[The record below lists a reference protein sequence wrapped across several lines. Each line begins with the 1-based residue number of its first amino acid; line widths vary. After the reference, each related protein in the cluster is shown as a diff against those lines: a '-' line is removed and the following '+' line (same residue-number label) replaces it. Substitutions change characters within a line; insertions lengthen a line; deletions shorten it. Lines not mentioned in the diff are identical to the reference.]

1 MHKDSILAG
10 LSRQIRKST
19 KPLTILLTD
28 IEGSTEYFDERGD
41 IEGRLMVDQHNRL
54 VFPVITRFRGKIVK
68 TTGDGVM
75 ASFRTPANALK
86 AAIGVQQSLARE
98 RQRNP
103 GAYPHVRTA
112 IHTGQTIVEDKD
124 LYGDAV
130 NVAVRLADQGTGD
143 EILVSESTVAELQE
157 NDFRFSKKGVFKPR
171 GKAKS
176 LTIYQC
182 QWDSHPNL
190 IGDIRI
196 SSFLPF
202 VKQQKAAI
210 LIYSVASLGILYFLY
225 LKYLRY
231 VIADH
236 EYLALVILNPQLILE
251 TAPAIPAFLLMGAIA
266 AAAALYAIQTVP
278 YYLLRL
284 MKGGFG
290 FCVAFLAFYLAASYL
305 PIHLPQAGG
314 GTIYQ
319 SRHLFVEVLRDTRV
333 YQFPWPGAAAL
344 RDVHKGDLLL
354 LADIAKREDLTW
366 NKVLVDQE
374 QYGWVLRKLPPRVG
388 EAERRVT
395 LTHKFSFRY
404 SDLGALLAGIV
415 GFIWGFLNLRIR
427 PT

>member
-1 MHKDSILAG
+1 MHKDTIVAG
-10 LSRQIRKST
+10 LRRQIRKST

-28 IEGSTEYFDERGD
+28 VEGSTEYFYERGD
-41 IEGRLMVDQHNRL
+41 VAGRLMVDQHHRL
-54 VFPVITRFRGKIVK
+54 VFPVIRRFRGKIVK

-86 AAIGVQQSLARE
+86 AAIGIQQSLARE
-98 RQRNP
+98 RHRNP
-103 GAYPHVRTA
+103 GGYPHVRAA
-112 IHTGQTIVEDKD
+112 IHTGQTIVEDKE
-124 LYGDAV
+124 LYGDVV
-130 NVAVRLADQGTGD
+130 NVAVRLADQGSGD
-143 EILVSESTVAELQE
+143 DILVSGSTVAELQE
-157 NDFRFSKKGVFKPR
+157 KEFRLCKKGAFRPR
-171 GKAKS
+171 GKTTS
-176 LTIYQC
+176 LTIYRC
-182 QWDSHPNL
+182 QWESHPNL

-196 SSFLPF
+196 WSFLPF

-251 TAPAIPAFLLMGAIA
+251 TAPAIPAILLMGAIA

-290 FCVAFLAFYLAASYL
+290 FCVAFLAFYLAATYL

-333 YQFPWPGAAAL
+333 YRFPWPGSAAL

-366 NKVLVDQE
+366 NKVLVDE
-374 QYGWVLRKLPPRVG
+374 EEYGWVLRVLPPTIG
-388 EAERRVT
+388 EPERRVT
-395 LTHKFSFRY
+395 LTYKFSFRY

>member
-1 MHKDSILAG
+1 MHKDSIVAG

-41 IEGRLMVDQHNRL
+41 VEGRLMVDQHNRL
-54 VFPVITRFRGKIVK
+54 VFPVIRRFRGKIIK

-75 ASFRTPANALK
+75 TSFRTPANALK
-86 AAIGVQQSLARE
+86 AAIGIQQSLAQQ

-103 GAYPHVRTA
+103 GTYPHVRTA
-112 IHTGQTIVEDKD
+112 IHTGQTIVEDKE

-130 NVAVRLADQGTGD
+130 NVAVRLADQGRGD
-143 EILVSESTVAELQE
+143 EILVSGSTVAELPE
-157 NDFRFSKKGVFKPR
+157 KEFRLCEKGAFRPR
-171 GKAKS
+171 GKTTS
-176 LTIYQC
+176 LTIYRC
-182 QWDSHPNL
+182 QWENHPNL

-196 SSFLPF
+196 WSFLPI

-210 LIYSVASLGILYFLY
+210 LIYSVASFGILYFLY

-236 EYLALVILNPQLILE
+236 KYLALAILNPQLILE
-251 TAPAIPAFLLMGAIA
+251 TAPAIAAILLVGITA

-278 YYLLRL
+278 YYLLRM

-305 PIHLPQAGG
+305 PIHLPQTNGG
-314 GTIYQ
+314 AIYQ

-333 YQFPWPGAAAL
+333 YEFPWSGAPAL
-344 RDVHKGDLLL
+344 RDVHRGDLLL
-354 LADIAKREDLTW
+354 LADIAKGEDLTW
-366 NKVLVDQE
+366 NKVLVGQE
-374 QYGWVLRKLPPRVG
+374 QYGWVPRVLPPTIG
-388 EAERRVT
+388 EPERRVT
-395 LTHKFSFRY
+395 LTYKFSFRY
-404 SDLGALLAGIV
+404 SDLGALLAGLV
-415 GFIWGFLNLRIR
+415 GFVWGFLNLRIR